1 MEFVLGAIVFFLGT
15 IVGATLTRIKQENN
29 E

>member
-15 IVGATLTRIKQENN
+15 IVGATLTKINRPDND
-29 E
+29 